1 VFRNPDVNCR
11 PKRVWV
17 TTSNDLLAS
26 DNDPLLGKPDDIWLD
41 IGPKAW
47 LISGKGDFG
56 RGATTTVTIDDPK
69 TVDGGDCSA
78 LVPSQVPLYVGDIV
92 KVRLEKKGI
101 WLPKICG
108 VANGPDS
115 TVDLGQLLPTKPSD
129 ALNTMTA
136 EIQLDREQLQLQKR
150 AIDLIANEIGN
161 LQDAIKQAQ
170 AIIDQGA
177 NLTQK
182 VADIQNQVVDIQHQI
197 LALPNQVC
205 HNETVQIGIC
215 VLFGPACL
223 ATKLVCVANPLI
235 QQLNDKVAQLQKDFN
250 DASAS
255 AAAFAIKVQAAVVAQ
270 TTDAQLQVTKQTLL
284 TADQL
289 EYDALN
295 KLADGLDSAIS
306 DLKTLIDNVV
316 PGIDIPLPGQWKPDS
331 VTLIVNGRDYVTF
344 NNSYGRLRQGHSEW
358 ENPVRGMSAGEYFV
372 QGMRMNINN
381 PGCESAGGEG
391 ECGWDTFLLTPFAKM
406 RGFSGWDD
414 ISNLGNVTVTGVL
427 RGNPSP
433 GHDVYVSFDL
443 QVNSVEVGGR
453 TIVMSDAA
461 GIHGARYV
469 RIEYL
474 HEGDERF
481 DSSHENWKIGDTLRV
496 TGPVKRNRDRTTFFE
511 IHPVGSSN
519 ISRISH

>member
-1 VFRNPDVNCR
+1 
-11 PKRVWV
+11 
-17 TTSNDLLAS
+17 
-26 DNDPLLGKPDDIWLD
+26 
-41 IGPKAW
+41 
-47 LISGKGDFG
+47 
-56 RGATTTVTIDDPK
+56 
-69 TVDGGDCSA
+69 
-78 LVPSQVPLYVGDIV
+78 
-92 KVRLEKKGI
+92 
-101 WLPKICG
+101 
-108 VANGPDS
+108 
-115 TVDLGQLLPTKPSD
+115 
-129 ALNTMTA
+129 MTA

-150 AIDLIANEIGN
+150 AIDLLAHEIGQ
-161 LQDAIKQAQ
+161 LEDAINQAK

-182 VADIQNQVVDIQHQI
+182 VADLQNQIVDINHQI
-197 LALPNQVC
+197 LQLPTTVCQNQ
-205 HNETVQIGIC
+205 TVQTIAC
-215 VLFGPACL
+215 VIFGPACL
-223 ATKLVCVANPLI
+223 TTKLVCGIANPLI
-235 QQLNDKVAQLQKDFN
+235 QQLNDRVAQLQKDFN
-250 DASAS
+250 NANAN
-255 AAAFAIKVQAAVVAQ
+255 AAAFAIKVQAALVAKA
-270 TTDAQLQVTKQTLL
+270 TDAQLQVTKQTLL

-331 VTLIVNGRDYVTF
+331 VTLIVNGRDYVSF
-344 NNSYGRLRQGHSEW
+344 NSGYGRLRQGHSEW
-358 ENPVRGMSAGEYFV
+358 ENPVRGTSAGEYFV
-372 QGMRMNINN
+372 QGMRMNINT
-381 PGCESAGGEG
+381 PGCASTGGEE

-427 RGNPSP
+427 RANPSP

-453 TIVMSDAA
+453 TIVLSDAA

-496 TGPVKRNRDRTTFFE
+496 TGPVKRDRDRTTFFE